1 MTTVP
6 AAHPQA
12 PRAWRLAVAAV
23 ACAAAAFAAVPGCRP
38 SDDDVRKLVR
48 EELSTASRREALT
61 SAAVIGPYSPAVR
74 VGEFLFVSGQIAL
87 DPSTGQ
93 LRQENIEAETAQ
105 VLDNVMR
112 VLRSAGYD
120 SSHVVSATV
129 YLRDMKNYAA
139 VNAVYAGRFQEKNYP
154 ARVAVEVSALP
165 KGANVEI
172 AVIAC
177 KDH

>member
-1 MTTVP
+1 MKTP
-6 AAHPQA
+6 KS
-12 PRAWRLAVAAV
+12 PRRRARSAMRGFTFAL
-23 ACAAAAFAAVPGCRP
+23 AAAGLVSACLQGCRP
-38 SDDDVRKLVR
+38 SDDEVRRLVR
-48 EELSTASRREALT
+48 EELSAGSQRET
-61 SAAVIGPYSPAVR
+61 FTNAAVIGPYSPAVR
-74 VGEFLFVSGQIAL
+74 VGRFLFVSGQIAL
-87 DPSTGQ
+87 DPATGQ
-93 LRQENIEAETAQ
+93 MKQETIEAETGQ

-139 VNAVYAGRFQEKNYP
+139 INAVYAGRFRENNYP

-165 KGANVEI
+165 KGANIEI
-172 AVIAC
+172 AVIAY